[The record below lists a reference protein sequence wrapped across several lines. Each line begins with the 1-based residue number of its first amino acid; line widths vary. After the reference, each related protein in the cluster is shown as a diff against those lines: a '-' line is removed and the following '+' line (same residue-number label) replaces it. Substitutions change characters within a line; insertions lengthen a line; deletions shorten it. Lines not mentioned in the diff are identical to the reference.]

1 MDALESC
8 PKHNMVAYLEKTEGN
23 APFHKIVDFLSR
35 SSIFYALTKSPKVS
49 TSLIEQFWNSTVS
62 QTVNNLSQIKAIVSG
77 KAVSISKASIRRD
90 LLFND
95 VDGIGCLTNFEIYE
109 NLQLIGNLDA
119 KKKFLMYSR
128 FVQVFLN
135 NQLSNLPAP
144 LDNFPIPVLTKKVFT
159 NMARKSAKF
168 SRNITPLFP
177 TMLTLAEVDEG
188 EGGHTSNKA
197 EGRLNL
203 EELFVLCTNLSN
215 RVLALETIKDD
226 QAAEIIAL
234 RTRIKKLEKKC
245 KPSIS
250 HHRAWLRSVSIKK
263 KLRKKEHVSKQERK
277 KAKPGLILD
286 DSAHDIEYMDTED
299 AVDEGRLSKET
310 EEQKLTT
317 NTKEIDEKNGSGEK
331 GGSTEEL
338 VSTAVP
344 ETISIARPDVNA
356 ARQEVSAAEPRI
368 PSTTTGIFDDEDI
381 TMAQTLIKMKE
392 EKAKENEKAAQEE
405 ASKDAIA
412 EMYDEVQAGIDAD
425 ALFAA
430 KLQQKEREEYTI
442 EEKAK
447 FLAETIAAQRKFRN
461 MGGYKHSKLK
471 SKTFEEI
478 QGMYE
483 RQKRRIDDFKPMD
496 LDGAVKDGKKAASE
510 DTSKKEEVLEE
521 PDSTKVEVKQEGHTE
536 GTKKRPGRRLKMKA
550 TKKSKRQKADSDLE
564 EEKQLKDFLK
574 IVPDE
579 EVEVDYEVPDKRY
592 LIVYWKFEF
601 YHTDRYGVPHDYYK
615 VFRSDGS
622 SRFEIATPEENQE
635 EWILKRW
642 NFYDNCGVHIS
653 MLEDGTEFYMLA
665 ERRYPLTKET
675 LKRMLALRLI
685 AEFESKAAF
694 DLLRFIQKK
703 IDESGSHDGKKKD
716 L

>member
-1 MDALESC
+1 
-8 PKHNMVAYLEKTEGN
+8 
-23 APFHKIVDFLSR
+23 
-35 SSIFYALTKSPKVS
+35 
-49 TSLIEQFWNSTVS
+49 
-62 QTVNNLSQIKAIVSG
+62 
-77 KAVSISKASIRRD
+77 
-90 LLFND
+90 
-95 VDGIGCLTNFEIYE
+95 
-109 NLQLIGNLDA
+109 
-119 KKKFLMYSR
+119 
-128 FVQVFLN
+128 
-135 NQLSNLPAP
+135 
-144 LDNFPIPVLTKKVFT
+144 
-159 NMARKSAKF
+159 
-168 SRNITPLFP
+168 
-177 TMLTLAEVDEG
+177 
-188 EGGHTSNKA
+188 
-197 EGRLNL
+197 
-203 EELFVLCTNLSN
+203 LSN

-226 QAAEIIAL
+226 QAAKIIAL

-250 HHRAWLRSVSIKK
+250 HHRAWLRSVSMKK
-263 KLRKKEHVSKQERK
+263 KLRKKEHVSKQGRK

-286 DSAHDIEYMDTED
+286 DSAHDIKYMDTED

-317 NTKEIDEKNGSGEK
+317 NTKEIDEKKGSGEK

-338 VSTAVP
+338 VSTVVP
-344 ETISIARPDVNA
+344 KTISIARPDVNA

-392 EKAKENEKAAQEE
+392 EKAKEKEVTIKEVEESDRPARSVLTLNPLPSIDPKDKGNEKAAQEE
-405 ASKDAIA
+405 ASKAAIA
-412 EMYDEVQAGIDAD
+412 EMYDEVQAGINAD

-447 FLAETIAAQRKFRN
+447 FLAETIAAQIKFRAAQRYAEIRSRPPTKSQLRNLMMTYLKN

-496 LDGAVKDGKKAASE
+496 LDDAIKDGKKAASE

-521 PDSTKVEVKQEGHTE
+521 PDSTKVKVKQEGHTE

-564 EEKQLKDFLK
+564 EEKQQKDFLK

-579 EVEVDYEVPDKRY
+579 EVEVDYEVLDKRY
-592 LIVYWKFEF
+592 LIVDWKSEF

-622 SRFEIATPEENQE
+622 SRFEIATPEEVDLIPWGSLRTMFEANANDDLWKNQE

-642 NFYDNCGVHIS
+642 NFYDNCGVHIL

-685 AEFESKAAF
+685 AESESEAAF
-694 DLLRFIQKK
+694 
-703 IDESGSHDGKKKD
+703 
-716 L
+716 